1 MKQWRELN
9 QRFLILSRRE
19 QWLIA
24 ITGWAT
30 ILLVGFMFI
39 IEPQMDKSNDIKM
52 SLLKTGNDLQTVKN
66 KIIIAKRKLTLDPNK
81 DIENKIAQYQ
91 QQNDLLAKQL
101 EIKIGSLVTPTQMT
115 GLLEQVLRHSSAL
128 KLEAMTSL
136 PSKQLMPGNNL
147 GYFIHPVSLTFRGR
161 YFDVVNYL
169 KKLEALPVKYY
180 WLSLNYQVDQY
191 PWANVELQVYTLG
204 ESKDFIGG

>member
-1 MKQWRELN
+1 MKLWRELN

>member
-9 QRFLILSRRE
+9 QRFLMLSRRE

-24 ITGWAT
+24 ITVWAT
-30 ILLVGFMFI
+30 IILVGFMFI

-52 SLLKTGNDLQTVKN
+52 SLLKTKNDLQTAKN
-66 KIIIAKRKLTLDPNK
+66 KIIITKRKLTLDPNK
-81 DIENKIAQYQ
+81 DIENKIAQYKQ
-91 QQNDLLAKQL
+91 KNDLLAKQL
-101 EIKIGSLVTPTQMT
+101 ETKIGSLVTPTQMT

-128 KLEAMTSL
+128 KLEKMTSL